1 VIITGILQGYLFA
14 ACLSH
19 VEHLF
24 AVDYLTIVNRW
35 GLINKVWVSQYF
47 NFLDY
52 LTLVEETGKVIRA
65 DKRGKINE
73 NSCALLTHLG
83 INSDDWL
90 KLAENF
96 GKQYHQAVG
105 SLAELNAFAAHT
117 GKQWIGGHRQQT
129 QIFH

>member
-1 VIITGILQGYLFA
+1 
-14 ACLSH
+14 LSH

-90 KLAENF
+90 QLAENF